1 MIVKSIDAPVQFKKA
16 TKAREDIA
24 IKRLKDIRT
33 LEVAYKQTYG
43 KYTNNADSLA
53 DFYKNGKLTII
64 KQIGSMDDS
73 LAVAQKKIKREEIL
87 INVKDTLCK
96 EHADFNIDS
105 LKFIPFSNNDTVIMQ
120 ALIKKVSGVDVP
132 LFEAAMPYH
141 SLLRG
146 LDKQLIIN
154 LCAAKEDLNKY
165 PGMMVGSVSNPN
177 NNAGNWE

>member
-1 MIVKSIDAPVQFKKA
+1 MIVKSIEAPVQFKKA
-16 TKAREDIA
+16 TEAREVIA
-24 IKRLKDIRT
+24 INRLKDIRT

-43 KYTNNADSLA
+43 KYTNNSDTLA
-53 DFYKNGKLTII
+53 DFYKNGKITII

-73 LAVAQKKIKREEIL
+73 LAVAQKRVKREEIL

-105 LKFIPFSNNDTVIMQ
+105 LRFIPFSHKDTVIMK
-120 ALIKKVSGVDVP
+120 AIIKKVSGVDVP
-132 LFEAAMPYH
+132 LFEASMPYH
-141 SLLRG
+141 SLLKG

-154 LCAAKEDLNKY
+154 LCAAKEDINKY
-165 PGMMVGSVSNPN
+165 PGIKVGSISNPN